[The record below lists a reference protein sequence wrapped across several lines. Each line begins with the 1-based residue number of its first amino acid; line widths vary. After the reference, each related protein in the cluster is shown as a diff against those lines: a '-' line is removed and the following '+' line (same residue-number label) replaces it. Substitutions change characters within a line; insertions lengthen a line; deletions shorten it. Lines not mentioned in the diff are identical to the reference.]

1 MTAIQW
7 GGGELH
13 KPTWIER
20 STCCVVFSY
29 FFITGIEGGSFLY
42 GTRMLWRLLQENI
55 LAILIFWKLIPN
67 ELVNFPQNFLSISYH
82 WWGNKWDQS
91 HQKRSNHTEQF
102 ILPEDLGWKLWS
114 MKITYIG
121 NNNLTYLGSN
131 QPLHWQLKELDYYLI
146 LLSFR
151 IFVLLLPFPSVLSGP
166 ERNFVHWEGRVNI
179 IDCSIT
185 NYHCLQMLE

>member
-1 MTAIQW
+1 MDRKIHMLR
-7 GGGELH
+7 GVL
-13 KPTWIER
+13 I
-20 STCCVVFSY
+20 
-29 FFITGIEGGSFLY
+29 FLY
-42 GTRMLWRLLQENI
+42 YRNRRGLLFVRN
-55 LAILIFWKLIPN
+55 
-67 ELVNFPQNFLSISYH
+67 SYALTAFAGKH
-82 WWGNKWDQS
+82 FNQS

-166 ERNFVHWEGRVNI
+166 ERNFVLWEGKVNI